1 MKSRELQAYT
11 ILLILVLMLL
21 MGCAPQ
27 KIATATAGQAEPVD
41 KSVTPGPPNFE
52 GIVGA
57 LTCVF
62 APEHCGK
69 NPKKTPITEPKLK

>member
-11 ILLILVLMLL
+11 ILLILAFMLL

-41 KSVTPGPPNFE
+41 KSTTPGPPNFE